1 VIQTGGNNKIRI
13 EDKFGSERVMVE
25 SPASNSWIRVGATND
40 PIILNGNSP
49 LFHNKTTP
57 YTDQGAL
64 TDPIDGSDGI
74 TVSFTEI
81 KDPSGSATDSSGA
94 PYLQVNNTVEGVW
107 SLKYVSGDDTAIR
120 KVIVYDPTD
129 DDATEELKGTIS
141 DGIRIRS
148 SGNLWLEAQSRIG
161 NYYAGKPPF
170 GPTKPKTDSPAPSQI
185 GDLIANF
192 SDGYN
197 PTGLRNHVTNLDE
210 SLTAAL
216 AAGHVHVSSL
226 DTFNTQEGNIYD
238 FGGYWNYNLGNSY
251 AEDHI
256 DQTAVLNMHHKV
268 PSKAPEFTAEAA
280 VSYVLSVLLP
290 PAVAIVAVNS
300 VSKGGAAMSATAAG
314 GFALVGGIVGAALA
328 GLVTASVGGQN
339 DDPVAKGIGDVI
351 AGPNSGPISTWAN
364 KVGSSFE
371 EKKQL
376 DKSSFSPVQYGK
388 QTEASLK
395 KRLDAVLGSGAAL
408 FGVNEDPSLTMNTS
422 NTWVEKKF
430 GDSYS
435 FTQGN
440 SIEITHG
447 SSEEHVKGDQYE
459 YKYGGI
465 RESMS
470 FTGDG
475 LKTAWEKSGS
485 GKSQEMHWDRITGQ
499 CTSYEYKD
507 SGHFSFSLSLP
518 TLPKLAINVSL
529 ATLDASIDLSAG
541 MSMSF
546 KAAAAM
552 AMNVS
557 LTAGLSIDFERS
569 IGGKFINDE
578 TTNGFEFKAVGMA
591 AKKEAELEAKR
602 KNLDLIK
609 TMTDIHSGEI
619 KLEHGKMKMGKSGMY
634 MDLSDFKF
642 F

>member
-1 VIQTGGNNKIRI
+1 MPFDFHNDDHPEGLASARVRMMQPYAGKKRGMQFPMAKGTEVLLTFVDGDPDRPLIAGAINTAAAPGPVTAGNQTESVIQTGGNNKIRI

-64 TDPIDGSDGI
+64 TDPIDGSAGI

-251 AEDHI
+251 AEDHVN
-256 DQTAVLNMHHKV
+256 QKAKLNDR
-268 PSKAPEFTAEAA
+268 KAPHDMLNIGGPQWTT
-280 VSYVLSVLLP
+280 VIWP
-290 PAVAIVAVNS
+290 PATGTDDSPDSTLPGAHWTKNQDATEGSKVWVQKKWGNDYEYHEGDSFS
-300 VSKGGAAMSATAAG
+300 VSKGNTLDVIYG
-314 GFALVGGIVGAALA
+314 GTHIEVKYHPNNNIKSWTRGLEEKEWTSDGTLVSQSKTVKTDSFISTDEKKYDYRTGSLYNHSLSQGTGMGMAKFDFDYSNTVSMGINTGSSISMNSFLGGKISIDNFVGA
-328 GLVTASVGGQN
+328 
-339 DDPVAKGIGDVI
+339 
-351 AGPNSGPISTWAN
+351 
-364 KVGSSFE
+364 
-371 EKKQL
+371 
-376 DKSSFSPVQYGK
+376 
-388 QTEASLK
+388 
-395 KRLDAVLGSGAAL
+395 
-408 FGVNEDPSLTMNTS
+408 
-422 NTWVEKKF
+422 
-430 GDSYS
+430 
-435 FTQGN
+435 
-440 SIEITHG
+440 
-447 SSEEHVKGDQYE
+447 
-459 YKYGGI
+459 
-465 RESMS
+465 
-470 FTGDG
+470 
-475 LKTAWEKSGS
+475 
-485 GKSQEMHWDRITGQ
+485 
-499 CTSYEYKD
+499 
-507 SGHFSFSLSLP
+507 
-518 TLPKLAINVSL
+518 AINVSNALGMIMSTEFAPITVKIDGSGIESTFPGIKTNLKASHTDTMAANIKTIAQSL
-529 ATLDASIDLSAG
+529 ATVATQVDGCGTAIEALATC
-541 MSMSF
+541 
-546 KAAAAM
+546 K
-552 AMNVS
+552 
-557 LTAGLSIDFERS
+557 LTA
-569 IGGKFINDE
+569 
-578 TTNGFEFKAVGMA
+578 
-591 AKKEAELEAKR
+591 
-602 KNLDLIK
+602 
-609 TMTDIHSGEI
+609 
-619 KLEHGKMKMGKSGMY
+619 
-634 MDLSDFKF
+634 
-642 F
+642 